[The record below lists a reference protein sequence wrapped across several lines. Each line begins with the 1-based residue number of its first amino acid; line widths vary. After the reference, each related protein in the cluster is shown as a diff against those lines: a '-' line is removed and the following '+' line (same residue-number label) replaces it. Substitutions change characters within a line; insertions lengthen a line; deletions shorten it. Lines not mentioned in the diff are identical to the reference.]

1 MKISDLKVNDKAK
14 ITLVVLS
21 AAARETRAKKPYLML
36 ELFDGVEKISGN
48 FWDWSGEKIPEV
60 NSILD
65 IVCTVTEWQGVKQL
79 NIAGLK
85 SNTERHLSEFM
96 PASTHDLSTAYKE
109 LYSLMV
115 DVKND
120 TLRNIALA
128 ILEDLSS
135 LWLAVP
141 GARSV
146 HHAYIGGT
154 LIHSLSVCKIAKA
167 IALVSPNANVD
178 LTVVGAALHDIGK
191 LFTYEINGIAI
202 DTTNAGKLFDHTF
215 IGANHIRST
224 AHAIGPTIDGEVV
237 DLLTHIV
244 LSHHG
249 KLEYGAV
256 VTPQCIEAYIVHMA
270 DNLDATCEQ
279 IAEASSKAG
288 YNQWTDKIWT
298 LDNRPHL
305 SVQYV
310 DAVLG
315 GK

>member
-1 MKISDLKVNDKAK
+1 MKISDLKVNDKTK

-21 AAARETRAKKPYLML
+21 AVARETRAKKPYLML
-36 ELFDGVEKISGN
+36 EFFDGVEKISGN

-65 IVCTVTEWQGVKQL
+65 VICTVTEWQGVKQL

-85 SNTERHLSEFM
+85 INTERHLNEFM
-96 PASTHDLSTAYKE
+96 PSSTHDISTAYKE
-109 LYSLMV
+109 LYSYMS

-120 TLRNIALA
+120 TLRNIALT
-128 ILEDLSS
+128 ILEELSN
-135 LWLAVP
+135 LWLTIP

-146 HHAYIGGT
+146 HHAYVGGT

-167 IALVSPNANVD
+167 IAETMPNANVD

-202 DTTNAGKLFDHTF
+202 DTTDEGKLFDHTF

-224 AHAIGPTIDGEVV
+224 AHLLGSIIDESVLG
-237 DLLTHIV
+237 LLTHIV

-249 KLEYGAV
+249 KQEYGAV

-279 IAEASSKAG
+279 IAEASLKAG
-288 YNQWTDKIWT
+288 YNQWTDKIWA
-298 LDNRPHL
+298 LENRPHL

-310 DAVLG
+310 DSVLG